1 MIFFAKPVLTALPNL
16 LRGVNPT
23 VFLAL
28 ICLGLGASTVTLL
41 AELEKVRER
50 RRKSA
55 RKRRL
60 DAQQSRTASYRRPPD
75 RER

>member
-16 LRGVNPT
+16 LRSVDPL
-23 VFLAL
+23 VLLAS

-41 AELEKVRER
+41 VELEKVRER

-55 RKRRL
+55 MKRRF

-75 RER
+75 RED